1 MPIIFKY
8 KNPINVS
15 YAPGRTN
22 IGEDGEL
29 GSIGKAGNALYFTN
43 LELDN
48 SYNIELTLQKIE
60 NNIILS
66 SSNFGNTTK
75 IREYKIN
82 DLILSSSGK
91 CYKIIQSTSES
102 LFKNYKYDIEYVG
115 QFKTKSS
122 VNAIRVVFKKITDV
136 SADNPVPNNAGLVKD
151 TYEAADYK
159 LRTLSYNVKLYGI
172 EYSPD
177 SFYSKDPDGSE
188 IAPEEKD
195 KRLKAIESITS
206 GEYVPYRYSIQIRL
220 KNTKQFYNQASPVT
234 VEKLNNTSIG
244 DDTENADNMRLSFY
258 KTIEIPNV
266 DLFKDSFYEE
276 GRDDLKEYCNTTL
289 FTVSDSMLDRLHPSK
304 NNVYCTLN
312 NSKDMWYKTGMHSED
327 NAFDASNFMLSED
340 DNKCD
345 ETAEKYGNSTV
356 YIELKNRTYIEDG
369 VERTVD
375 YNNLISGF
383 PKYTTASETNTENS
397 SLLYKNPIAEK
408 IESELGNSNS
418 KLLIK
423 DRDKLEGSSLYFTS
437 IEDDDTCKK
446 EMENFLFSQNTTV
459 YVIAKNLKT
468 KEIVISEIPYELE
481 EE

>member
-151 TYEAADYK
+151 AYEAADYK
-159 LRTLSYNVKLYGI
+159 LRTLSYNVKL
-172 EYSPD
+172 
-177 SFYSKDPDGSE
+177 
-188 IAPEEKD
+188 
-195 KRLKAIESITS
+195 
-206 GEYVPYRYSIQIRL
+206 
-220 KNTKQFYNQASPVT
+220 
-234 VEKLNNTSIG
+234 
-244 DDTENADNMRLSFY
+244 
-258 KTIEIPNV
+258 
-266 DLFKDSFYEE
+266 
-276 GRDDLKEYCNTTL
+276 
-289 FTVSDSMLDRLHPSK
+289 
-304 NNVYCTLN
+304 
-312 NSKDMWYKTGMHSED
+312 
-327 NAFDASNFMLSED
+327 
-340 DNKCD
+340 
-345 ETAEKYGNSTV
+345 
-356 YIELKNRTYIEDG
+356 
-369 VERTVD
+369 
-375 YNNLISGF
+375 
-383 PKYTTASETNTENS
+383 
-397 SLLYKNPIAEK
+397 
-408 IESELGNSNS
+408 
-418 KLLIK
+418 
-423 DRDKLEGSSLYFTS
+423 
-437 IEDDDTCKK
+437 
-446 EMENFLFSQNTTV
+446 
-459 YVIAKNLKT
+459 
-468 KEIVISEIPYELE
+468 
-481 EE
+481 